1 MTHGEW
7 FFLTTIIFMSLAR
20 TKCTP
25 VVFIGRILLVGT
37 AMFNAALFFI
47 DIIRG

>member
-7 FFLTTIIFMSLAR
+7 FFLTTIIFMSLGSSNY
-20 TKCTP
+20 TP
-25 VVFIGRILLVGT
+25 MAFTGRIILVGT

-47 DIIRG
+47 DIAKG